1 MDWLEANGVGLRY
14 DLAGSGAKTLAL
26 VHEMG
31 GSLDSWDMVLPAL
44 AAGRRVLRY
53 DTRGA
58 GQSEKVRGALALD
71 TMVDDLAALLDALG
85 IDRPIALAG
94 CAVGAAI
101 AIHFAARLPERTA
114 ALIAMSPA
122 TGLAGERRAA
132 GLQRADAVERD
143 GMRSVVE
150 ASLAASYPPV
160 LRGDEARFRAFRARW
175 LGNDPSSFAA
185 ISRMLADTEM
195 DGDFARIRCPTL
207 VIAGTH
213 DRLRPPEAVEPIA
226 RAIPG
231 ARWRVIET
239 GHFMAVQTPQPVA
252 DAITGNMLSV
262 IVAASKS
269 SRLSC
274 LRSRRADRASPAA
287 SRWPMNSPSNPP
299 SHYRRPNNFRRRIAD
314 FLSRIGAA
322 TLEQC
327 ASLAY

>member
-1 MDWLEANGVGLRY
+1 MDWLEANGVGLRF

-44 AAGRRVLRY
+44 AAGRQVLRY

-85 IDRPIALAG
+85 INGPVALAG

-101 AIHFAARLPERTA
+101 AIRFAARLPERAA

-132 GLQRADAVERD
+132 GLQRADRVERD
-143 GMRSVVE
+143 GMLAVAE
-150 ASLAASYPPV
+150 ASLAASYPPI
-160 LRGDEARFRAFRARW
+160 LRGD
-175 LGNDPSSFAA
+175 DPRSFAA
-185 ISRMLADTEM
+185 ISRMLADAAM
-195 DGDFARIRCPTL
+195 DGDFARIQCPTL

-226 RAIPG
+226 RAIAG
-231 ARWRVIET
+231 ARLRILET
-239 GHFMAVQTPQPVA
+239 GHFMAVQTPLPVA
-252 DAITGNMLSV
+252 DAI
-262 IVAASKS
+262 AA
-269 SRLSC
+269 
-274 LRSRRADRASPAA
+274 
-287 SRWPMNSPSNPP
+287 
-299 SHYRRPNNFRRRIAD
+299 
-314 FLSRIGAA
+314 FLAEIES
-322 TLEQC
+322 
-327 ASLAY
+327 

>member
-1 MDWLEANGVGLRY
+1 MDWLEANEVGLRY

-143 GMRSVVE
+143 GMRSVVD

-252 DAITGNMLSV
+252 DAIT
-262 IVAASKS
+262 A
-269 SRLSC
+269 
-274 LRSRRADRASPAA
+274 
-287 SRWPMNSPSNPP
+287 
-299 SHYRRPNNFRRRIAD
+299 
-314 FLSRIGAA
+314 FLAEIG
-322 TLEQC
+322 C
-327 ASLAY
+327 

>member
-1 MDWLEANGVGLRY
+1 MRWIGWRQNGVGLRY

-44 AAGRRVLRY
+44 AADRRVLRY

-150 ASLAASYPPV
+150 ASLAASSPPV

-195 DGDFARIRCPTL
+195 DGDFAWIRCPIL

-213 DRLRPPEAVEPIA
+213 DRLRPPEASSPSPA
-226 RAIPG
+226 RSPVPVGGLSRPAIS
-231 ARWRVIET
+231 WRC
-239 GHFMAVQTPQPVA
+239 
-252 DAITGNMLSV
+252 
-262 IVAASKS
+262 
-269 SRLSC
+269 RR
-274 LRSRRADRASPAA
+274 RSRSPT
-287 SRWPMNSPSNPP
+287 RSPRSLPK
-299 SHYRRPNNFRRRIAD
+299 S
-314 FLSRIGAA
+314 GAEVTA
-322 TLEQC
+322 WSVLG
-327 ASLAY
+327 